1 MAGQTLAE
9 TRVELRTGQVHHLL
23 LSKLPEHIE
32 LGFHFFVLFLNVKY
46 VNFRQ
51 RLKCRIQEIIVYI
64 ITH

>member
-1 MAGQTLAE
+1 MFQAGQTLAE

-46 VNFRQ
+46 VNFKIPNFIRNL
-51 RLKCRIQEIIVYI
+51 REIF
-64 ITH
+64 

>member
-46 VNFRQ
+46 VNF
-51 RLKCRIQEIIVYI
+51 
-64 ITH
+64 